1 MERTPVQSSNISSIG
16 YNPSTETLEV
26 EFNNGSIYEYYGISE
41 STYNELMN
49 SNSHGSYLAANIKNH
64 YQYQRTQ

>member
-16 YNPSTETLEV
+16 YDSNSEILEV
-26 EFNNGSIYEYYGISE
+26 EFNNGSIYEYYGVPENIYS
-41 STYNELMN
+41 ELM
-49 SNSHGSYLAANIKNH
+49 SSGSHGTYLAANVKKH